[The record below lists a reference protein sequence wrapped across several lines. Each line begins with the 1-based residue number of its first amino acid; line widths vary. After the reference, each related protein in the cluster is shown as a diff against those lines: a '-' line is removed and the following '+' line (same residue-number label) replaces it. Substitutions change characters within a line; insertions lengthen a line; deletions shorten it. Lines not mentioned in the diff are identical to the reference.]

1 MNIRKN
7 IAVSEEGFI
16 FNPAT
21 GDSFSTNAIG
31 AKIVALMKQNQDT
44 QAIALAIHQEYDVD
58 LLLLERDIDEFI
70 ATLKDHNL
78 IENGN

>member
-31 AKIVALMKQNQDT
+31 ARIVTLMKQNIDA
-44 QAIALAIHQEYDVD
+44 QAIASAIHQEYDVD